1 VGRFQVEVET
11 ESRGARGA
19 RWWWVAAAA
28 GALAASSGCATCKT
42 PPPFFVTLEADH
54 SANAGAAT
62 RVLILQ
68 LKAPDALQE
77 SDFNT
82 LRKDPAGTLAETMV
96 GQPTE
101 MWVNAGEVET
111 KWIAR
116 DKDARFVAAVAIF
129 QAPGQKWWSTHKIKP
144 VGGFALQCREVAV
157 ESFAGRR
164 PYSSE
169 EQVRFYLGR
178 SEITTDEAQPSPK
191 DKPAESSERTAPSG
205 PEHGA

>member
-11 ESRGARGA
+11 ELQGTRGA
-19 RWWWVAAAA
+19 RWWWVAVAA

-68 LKAPDALQE
+68 LKQADALKE
-77 SDFNT
+77 ADFNT

-101 MWVNAGEVET
+101 LWVNAGEVET

-116 DKDARFVAAVAIF
+116 DKDARFVAAIAVY
-129 QAPGQKWWSTHKIKP
+129 QAPGQKWWSTHKLKT

-169 EQVRFYLGR
+169 EQMRFYLGK
-178 SEITTDEAQPSPK
+178 SEVTTDEVPAPKGKDEQSARPS
-191 DKPAESSERTAPSG
+191 AARA
-205 PEHGA
+205 EHGA

>member
-1 VGRFQVEVET
+1 VGRFQVET
-11 ESRGARGA
+11 ESRGARGT

-28 GALAASSGCATCKT
+28 GALLASSGCATCKT

-54 SANAGAAT
+54 SANTGAAT

-68 LKAPDALQE
+68 LKATDALAE
-77 SDFNT
+77 ADFNT
-82 LRKDPAGTLAETMV
+82 LRKDPAGALAETMV

-116 DKDARFVAAVAIF
+116 DKDTRFVAAIAVF
-129 QAPGQKWWSTHKIKP
+129 QAPGQKWWSTRKLKP
-144 VGGFALQCREVAV
+144 VGGWALQCREVAV

-169 EQVRFYLGR
+169 EQMRFYLGK
-178 SEITTDEAQPSPK
+178 SEVTTDEVPAPQGK
-191 DKPAESSERTAPSG
+191 DSQEQSARPNAGRA
-205 PEHGA
+205 EHGA